1 MKRNLFI
8 IFIFILLLSCKTL
21 KVNTSEEE
29 KSFDKMFLETQKFTN
44 KEKYR
49 KSIELLNEIMIKF
62 PEEKTLSINYNI
74 GFNYYKLRN
83 YNEARTYFNRVIKLF
98 ETSEYTQQEMNEHRK
113 FIILSRII
121 LEKMEEDKE
130 QQKDPYH
137 IKEDLKDRK
146 KIRAKK

>member
-1 MKRNLFI
+1 
-8 IFIFILLLSCKTL
+8 
-21 KVNTSEEE
+21 
-29 KSFDKMFLETQKFTN
+29 
-44 KEKYR
+44 
-49 KSIELLNEIMIKF
+49 
-62 PEEKTLSINYNI
+62 
-74 GFNYYKLRN
+74 
-83 YNEARTYFNRVIKLF
+83 
-98 ETSEYTQQEMNEHRK
+98 MNEHRK